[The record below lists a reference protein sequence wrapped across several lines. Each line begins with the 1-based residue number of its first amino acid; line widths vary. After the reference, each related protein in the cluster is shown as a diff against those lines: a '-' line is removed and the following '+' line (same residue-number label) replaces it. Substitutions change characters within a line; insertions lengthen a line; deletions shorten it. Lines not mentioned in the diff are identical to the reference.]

1 MNVFSL
7 YILRNKATNKQPNKQ
22 PNKFSA
28 MSYTKQEF
36 TEWIN
41 VNRPG
46 WKQEI
51 ENLKKKVNSS
61 KEIVEEGEFILK
73 NIPISK
79 EDEKEIKKNI
89 KQYSYS
95 KKFYSR
101 IIKFNIYCCNNDWEN
116 IKIYNTKIQEIM
128 GDILEFYIENYS
140 EGDLLSA
147 SEYLK
152 KNYEVSKG
160 IVEDFKLFYE

>member
-1 MNVFSL
+1 
-7 YILRNKATNKQPNKQ
+7 
-22 PNKFSA
+22 

>member
-1 MNVFSL
+1 
-7 YILRNKATNKQPNKQ
+7 
-22 PNKFSA
+22 

-116 IKIYNTKIQEIM
+116 IKIYKPLTTTR
-128 GDILEFYIENYS
+128 
-140 EGDLLSA
+140 
-147 SEYLK
+147 
-152 KNYEVSKG
+152 
-160 IVEDFKLFYE
+160 